1 MLRLSVTSLTTFIAR
16 CALVLAGLCTPFVMP
31 ASSKAGSRAAH
42 VYNNNLPGK
51 EEGYGMLYDE
61 LQLDTLN
68 LSRKAFTYAVKGYSR
83 LQAQGQLQNDNVISI
98 IDFSLP
104 SNKKRLFVIDMI
116 SGKLLFNTFV
126 SHGRNSGKAIATRF
140 SNKPGSYM
148 SSLGFYITGSTYFG
162 EHGYSL
168 RLQGIEKG
176 INDKALKRGIVM
188 HSADYV
194 EEDYI
199 QQRGY
204 SGRSEGCPAIPAEFQ
219 QQVIETIK
227 DGSCLFLYSPNKF
240 YTAHSKIVPRRTIG

>member
-1 MLRLSVTSLTTFIAR
+1 
-16 CALVLAGLCTPFVMP
+16 MP
-31 ASSKAGSRAAH
+31 ASTKTGGGRAARAAH
-42 VYNNNLPGK
+42 VTGDLPGK
-51 EEGYGMLYDE
+51 ADSYTVLYDD
-61 LQLDTLN
+61 LQLDTLS
-68 LSRKAFTYAVKGYSR
+68 LSRKAFTYAIKGYSR

-98 IDFSLP
+98 IDFSIP

-116 SGKLLFNTFV
+116 SGKLLYNTFV
-126 SHGRNSGKAIATRF
+126 SHGRNSGKAVATRF
-140 SNKPGSYM
+140 SNRPGSFM
-148 SSLGFYITGSTYFG
+148 SSLGFYITGGTYFG

-168 RLQGIEKG
+168 RLVGIEKG

-240 YTAHSKIVPRRTIG
+240 YTTHSKIVSRKAVG

>member
-1 MLRLSVTSLTTFIAR
+1 MVRQCITSLTKR
-16 CALVLAGLCTPFVMP
+16 MSRYGLLLGLICVPFTMP
-31 ASSKAGSRAAH
+31 ASSKKLVVEVKAAM
-42 VYNNNLPGK
+42 GR
-51 EEGYGMLYDE
+51 EESYRMLYDE

-68 LSRKAFTYAVKGYSR
+68 LSRKAFNYAIKGFAR
-83 LQAQGQLQNDNVISI
+83 LQSQGMLNNSNVISI
-98 IDFSLP
+98 VDFSLP
-104 SNKKRLFVIDMI
+104 SSKKRLFVIDMV
-116 SGKLLFNTFV
+116 SGTLLFNTYV
-126 SHGRNSGKAIATRF
+126 SHGRGSGQAMATRF

-148 SSLGFYITGSTYFG
+148 SSLGFYITGSTYMG
-162 EHGYSL
+162 EHGMSL

-219 QQVIETIK
+219 EPVIETIK
-227 DGSCLFLYSPNKF
+227 EGSCLFLYSPNKF
-240 YTAHSKIVPRRTIG
+240 YATHSRIVPRKAVG